1 MEDQTHYMATKNT
14 NNSDNF
20 LIQKLAKSGMTDK
33 HVYESMKIS
42 RPTFWR
48 KRKEPQTLTLDEV
61 VKLAALLH
69 MDWKELSDLIYLNFI
84 ANRVSN

>member
-1 MEDQTHYMATKNT
+1 MEDQLPYMATKKT
-14 NNSDNF
+14 NSSDNF

-33 HVYESMKIS
+33 HVYESMEIS

-48 KRKEPQTLTLDEV
+48 KRKEPNTFTLDEV

-69 MDWKELSDLIYLNFI
+69 MDWKDLCENIYHDFILN
-84 ANRVSN
+84 RSV